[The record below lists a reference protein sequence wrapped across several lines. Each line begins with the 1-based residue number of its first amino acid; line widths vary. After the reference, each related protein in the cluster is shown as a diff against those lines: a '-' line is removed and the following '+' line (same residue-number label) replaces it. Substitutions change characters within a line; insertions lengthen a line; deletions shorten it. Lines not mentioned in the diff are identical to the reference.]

1 LTGYT
6 PFLERR
12 REPKDAHV
20 NRPGPL
26 DRARQTRRL
35 LRSEGGA
42 AVLARIGDRVAN
54 KLSPPGQV
62 RLPVS
67 REDLTRASEIAARGW
82 VLPPALP
89 SRPDEPLT
97 VAWVCVPPSAGSGG
111 HTTMFRMIT
120 ALERAGHT
128 CVVYLTDRHG
138 WSIDQ
143 HRATVRS
150 WWPDVRA
157 DVRDAAEGIEDAHA
171 IFATGW
177 PTAYTVLGSPAKG
190 LRFYLVQDYEPSFY
204 AAGSEALLAEATYR
218 FGFHAVTAGRW
229 LSELLARD
237 YGARADHFDFGCD
250 LGRYTLDRSAERTG
264 ICYYARSSKPRRA
277 YELGIAALEFFAD
290 RHPEVDIHFYGDTV
304 AQPPFRAFN
313 HGTMT
318 PDELNGL
325 YNRCV
330 AGLVLSATNVSLVPH
345 EMLASGCLPVVN
357 DAEHNRI
364 VLDNSEV
371 VYSGTT
377 PFELAEA
384 LSALVER
391 NASERTAAVETAA
404 ASVQGRSWDEAGM
417 QVERVVRTAVEAAA
431 RPSAIAA

>member
-1 LTGYT
+1 MS
-6 PFLERR
+6 
-12 REPKDAHV
+12 
-20 NRPGPL
+20 RPGPL

-42 AVLARIGDRVAN
+42 AVLARIGDRVS
-54 KLSPPGQV
+54 KRLSPPGQV

-67 REDLTRASEIAARGW
+67 HEDLVRASEIAARGW
-82 VLPPALP
+82 TLPPALP
-89 SRPDEPLT
+89 SRPGAPLT
-97 VAWVCVPPSAGSGG
+97 VAWVCVPPAPGSGG
-111 HTTMFRMIT
+111 HTTMFRLVT

-128 CVVYLTDRHG
+128 CVIYLTDRHG

-143 HRATVRS
+143 HRETVRA

-157 DVRDAAEGIEDAHA
+157 DVRDAAEGIDDAHA

-177 PTAYTVLGSPAKG
+177 STAYPVLASPAKG
-190 LRFYLVQDYEPSFY
+190 LRFYLVQDFEPSFY
-204 AAGSEALLAEATYR
+204 PAGSESLLAEATYR

-250 LGRYTLDRSAERTG
+250 LDRYTLDRSAERTG

-277 YELGIAALEFFAD
+277 YELGIAALELFAD
-290 RHPEVDIHFYGDTV
+290 RHPEVDIHFYGDAV
-304 AQPPFRAFN
+304 AQPSFRAVN

-318 PDELNGL
+318 PAELNEL
-325 YNRCV
+325 YNGCV

-345 EMLASGCLPVVN
+345 EMLAAGCLPVVN

-371 VYSGTT
+371 VYSGAT
-377 PFELAEA
+377 PFELAAA

-391 NASERTAAVETAA
+391 DASQRTAAVEAAA
-404 ASVQGRSWDEAGM
+404 ASVQGRSWDEAGL
-417 QVERVVRTAVEAAA
+417 QVERVVREAVEAAS
-431 RPSAIAA
+431 RPATLAA